1 MSEWRSSRARQV
13 LAALFR
19 IGWTANVNPDPTARS
34 QNPDFLISFFPFT
47 TAKKLVPVCWPE
59 LERERGLN
67 LKIYNFSKNRLT
79 TG

>member
-1 MSEWRSSRARQV
+1 
-13 LAALFR
+13 
-19 IGWTANVNPDPTARS
+19 
-34 QNPDFLISFFPFT
+34 
-47 TAKKLVPVCWPE
+47 LVPVCWPE